1 MRRVGLVHNPDNSI
15 DMLALK
21 QFETNRGKLGL
32 KSIRAPMCKKEDIAA
47 AFDRLTRDKAQG
59 VIVSSPSLNIELREN
74 IIERATRDRLLAE
87 YGNTVFANSGG
98 LLSYATNQ
106 ADMTPRAA
114 AYVDKIFKGATPGDL
129 PIHQPTKFEFLINL
143 KTAKALKVK
152 IPQSVLVQATK
163 VIE

>member
-1 MRRVGLVHNPDNSI
+1 
-15 DMLALK
+15 
-21 QFETNRGKLGL
+21 
-32 KSIRAPMCKKEDIAA
+32 
-47 AFDRLTRDKAQG
+47 
-59 VIVSSPSLNIELREN
+59 VSSPSLNIELREN